1 MEISTE
7 TLTGIGAFLTV
18 IAGLV
23 WKIYSMKEDNRAKR
37 IENDKT
43 ANENLSSQIETQTSM
58 NKTYEEVLATMR
70 NEIEYLKQSRKEL
83 HERLDRK
90 DEVISQ
96 LRKDKDELNSAVAV
110 LTSQKCTLLHCTNRR
125 PPININD
132 TTVG

>member
-23 WKIYSMKEDNRAKR
+23 WKIFSLKEDLREKKLK
-37 IENDKT
+37 NDKD
-43 ANENLSSQIETQTSM
+43 ANEAQASM
-58 NKTYEEVLATMR
+58 NKTYEEVLEAMR

-83 HERLDRK
+83 HERLDKK

-96 LRKDKDELNSAVAV
+96 LRRDKDELNSAVAV